1 MAVYVVTWDL
11 NKEKPNYA
19 EARKQFIAHLERYDN
34 TKDPGL
40 DSVRFVSE
48 RYDNTKDPGLD
59 SVRFVSTNL
68 SASELSEDLRKKLDN
83 NDQIIVTKLVSGNY
97 AGWLNKSVWDW
108 INARL

>member
-19 EARKQFIAHLERYDN
+19 EARKEFIAHL
-34 TKDPGL
+34 
-40 DSVRFVSE
+40 E

-83 NDQIIVTKLVSGNY
+83 NDRIIVTKLVSGNY